1 VNNLLIFGLGY
12 TGQRLAQSLQR
23 EGWDV
28 FGTVRT
34 TDKVEQLKAQGL
46 HPVLFEEVNDLIPKA
61 THILCSIPPGEE
73 GDPALNSYASAF
85 KVKKFQWVGYFST
98 TGVYGDLKGD
108 MATEATPTNPSNLR
122 SLRRVQAEH
131 NWQLLAPSAHVF
143 RLPGIYG
150 PGRSI
155 LDRLK
160 GGQSSYTKKVGHRFS
175 RIHVDDIVGAV
186 IASIKQPRHG
196 STYNIVDDMAAETDD
211 LIKFS
216 CSLLGCSLP
225 EAVPFAQANLSPMAR
240 SFYSDN
246 RTVSNSLM
254 KSDLNYTLKYPTYRE
269 GLKAIFDS
277 YSAG

>member
-12 TGQRLAQSLQR
+12 TGQRLAHSLQR

-28 FGTVRT
+28 CGTVRT
-34 TDKVEQLKAQGL
+34 ADKVKQLKAQDL
-46 HPVLFEEVNDLIPKA
+46 QPVLFEEAGDLISKA
-61 THILCSIPPGEE
+61 THIICSIPPGEE
-73 GDPALNSYASAF
+73 GDPALNSYASALE
-85 KVKKFQWVGYFST
+85 VKKFQWVGYFST
-98 TGVYGDLKGD
+98 TGVYGDLGGGV
-108 MATEATPTNPSNLR
+108 ATEVTPTNPSNLR
-122 SLRRVQAEH
+122 SLRRVRAEH
-131 NWQLLAPSAHVF
+131 KWQLLAPSAHVF

-155 LDRLK
+155 LDRIK
-160 GGQSSYTKKVGHRFS
+160 GGQSSYTKKAGHRFS

-186 IASIKQPRHG
+186 IASINNPRHG
-196 STYNIVDDMAAETDD
+196 STYNIVDDLAAETDD

-225 EAVPFAQANLSPMAR
+225 EAIPFAEANLSPMAR

-254 KSDLNYTLKYPTYRE
+254 KSDLNYTLKYPSYRE

>member
-1 VNNLLIFGLGY
+1 MNNLLIFGLGY
-12 TGQRLAQSLQR
+12 TGQRLAHSLQR

-34 TDKVEQLKAQGL
+34 ADKVKQLKAQDL
-46 HPVLFEEVNDLIPKA
+46 QPVLFEEAGDLIPKA
-61 THILCSIPPGEE
+61 THIICSIPPGEE
-73 GDPALNSYASAF
+73 GDPALNSYAAAF
-85 KVKKFQWVGYFST
+85 NVKKFQWVGYFST
-98 TGVYGDLKGD
+98 TGVYGDLRGD
-108 MATEATPTNPSNLR
+108 MATEVTPTNPSNLR

-155 LDRLK
+155 LDRIK
-160 GGQSSYTKKVGHRFS
+160 GGQSSYTKKAGHRFS

-186 IASIKQPRHG
+186 IASINSPRHG
-196 STYNIVDDMAAETDD
+196 STYNIVDDLAAETDD

-216 CSLLGCSLP
+216 CSLLGYPLP
-225 EAVPFAQANLSPMAR
+225 EAIPFAQANLSPMAR

-246 RTVSNSLM
+246 RTVSNALM